1 MSILVNLCIILF
13 ISLLVY
19 FIGFAN
25 ILIAIISIIVLFYTF
40 LLLIILF
47 FPNNTDNKR

>member
-1 MSILVNLCIILF
+1 MSILVNVSNTLF
-13 ISLLVY
+13 ICMIIY

-25 ILIAIISIIVLFYTF
+25 VFIALISIIVLFYTF

-47 FPNNTDNKR
+47 FPNNTDNKK